1 MRFRLTVIL
10 CVLLLSTTLSA
21 ALGDQP
27 DFPGRIAVIG
37 DDYNVYTLSA
47 ADTAQLTTDGSRE
60 RAYQWP
66 TWARD
71 GRLAFFCCDL
81 TSTSN
86 LRTGVFISP
95 DGMASARQVMS
106 TIAQPIIYANW
117 SPAACSADGACWT
130 LSILVNDLR
139 SNRLRVELVRDEG
152 SEHTVR
158 EVAIGA
164 PFYTTF
170 SPDGQSIFMHRNNFL
185 LEVYD
190 IAANR
195 SRLIEGRSS
204 GTFQTAAWSPV
215 DNSLLYGIAG
225 SDQTTT
231 LVINQDG
238 NIRTVASGLSGLVAF
253 VWSPDGTMIAYR
265 TRTQRSLDPVVVVNA
280 RTGRVIS
287 TGGQDVFAFWWSP
300 DSRKLAFLS
309 LVRPGDAA
317 LLSRQPVQDAP
328 NVRTRWV
335 IMDVET
341 GELTALS
348 PFVPNYELAYFA
360 NYFDQFAVSHRV
372 WSPDSRY
379 LVYSEAVGADS
390 NQVTLAD
397 TLTGESF
404 RLTEGRLGVWSWN

>member
-1 MRFRLTVIL
+1 LTVIL
-10 CVLLLSTTLSA
+10 CALLLSTTLSA